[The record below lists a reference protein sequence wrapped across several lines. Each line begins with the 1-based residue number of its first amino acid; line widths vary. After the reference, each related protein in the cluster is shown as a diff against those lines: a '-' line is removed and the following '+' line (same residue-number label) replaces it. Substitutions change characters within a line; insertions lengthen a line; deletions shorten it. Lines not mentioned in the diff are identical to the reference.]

1 MNAIIF
7 GATGLVGSHLIN
19 QLLEKSLYENIT
31 LVVRTPSKIKH
42 KSPTI
47 KIISFD
53 DFFQDESLRF
63 DHYYCSLGTTIKK
76 AGTKESFKEVDF
88 QLVIN
93 TLQRSLKFGV
103 KKAAIVSALGANE
116 NSPFF
121 YNQVKGEMEKE
132 VKKLKEDAIIVRP
145 SLIDGDRDERRILE
159 EIGMNIM
166 HFINPLMLGSLKK
179 YRSIKAQDIA
189 RAMIELINQEK
200 TSIDIEYI

>member
-1 MNAIIF
+1 MNAVIF

-19 QLLEKSLYENIT
+19 QLLEKSFYENIT

-42 KSPTI
+42 KSPAI

-76 AGTKESFKEVDF
+76 AGSKESFKEVDF
-88 QLVIN
+88 QLVID
-93 TLQRSLKFGV
+93 TLKKSLKFGV
-103 KKAAIVSALGANE
+103 KKAGIVSALGANE
-116 NSPFF
+116 SSPFF

-145 SLIDGDRDERRILE
+145 SLIDGDRDEKRILE
-159 EIGMNIM
+159 AIGMNIM

-179 YRSIKAQDIA
+179 YRSIKAKDIA

>member
-19 QLLEKSLYENIT
+19 QLLEKSFYENIT

-42 KSPTI
+42 KSPAI

-76 AGTKESFKEVDF
+76 AGSKESFKEVDF
-88 QLVIN
+88 QLVID
-93 TLQRSLKFGV
+93 TLKKSLKFGV
-103 KKAAIVSALGANE
+103 KKAGIVSALGANE
-116 NSPFF
+116 SSPFF

-145 SLIDGDRDERRILE
+145 SLIDGDRDEKRILE
-159 EIGMNIM
+159 AIGMNIM

-179 YRSIKAQDIA
+179 YRSIKAKDIA